1 MSCHEKQR
9 GCGLSQTQTV
19 VIINQLCLRACEG
32 GRQVPNHNTD
42 IITWLPAPVIALH
55 AVGTPETKGMSATA
69 HSLIPRDFTE
79 KLSVAEKLDLYS
91 GHEDKS
97 E

>member
-1 MSCHEKQR
+1 M
-9 GCGLSQTQTV
+9 
-19 VIINQLCLRACEG
+19 RACEG